1 MTAPRRIAQPDQV
14 RQYAAQQT
22 RIPGLGRWPSGWVA
36 AARKVHDQAALA
48 AVHGEATA
56 IRAMAMDAGCAVA
69 RGPAHQRAA
78 W

>member
-1 MTAPRRIAQPDQV
+1 MILFLLMV
-14 RQYAAQQT
+14 L
-22 RIPGLGRWPSGWVA
+22 GLAFYVSSPEQ
-36 AARKVHDQAALA
+36 RKRLLQAALA